1 VQLRLD
7 SKLIGTRR
15 QFLAAGSI
23 GAAASAVPFA
33 AQAAL
38 AKPCPKGK
46 PNWIP
51 SEEFLDW
58 LPKVMDF
65 FYVPGVSMAVVDK
78 EAIVWSDVRGVAN
91 EKTRKALT
99 TENTFEA
106 ASMGKPIFA
115 YVVMKLVDEGLIDLD
130 RRLVEYRRPDYLGN
144 DPNLDLITVRDALR
158 HSTGLPN
165 WHTDSKEGLKT
176 EFKPGTRFQYS
187 GEGFFWLQLI
197 VEKLTGQG
205 LDTVMRT
212 RLFEPMGLSKS
223 TYAWDAIQ
231 ERWAVDGSDV
241 PSSGPSDDAGE
252 VPFQFSREIANIRL
266 RIGEKWGKPYSTWTY
281 DDVERAVPETQ
292 ELIKA
297 SGMFPVDVANAS
309 AERFKLPSHVGPN
322 AASTLRT
329 TPTEYAKLMTLML
342 PRAKRAPW
350 EISEA
355 SRQAMLTPQIQV
367 KAGNTLLSAGLGWA
381 VEHQPASELLLFRHG
396 GDNQNFKSFGVS
408 DARERAFVV
417 FTNGEDGDKLTP
429 VVSRAATRL
438 DLIWR

>member
-1 VQLRLD
+1 MTVLN

-23 GAAASAVPFA
+23 GAAAAALPFA

-38 AKPCPKGK
+38 AKPCRNEK

-78 EAIVWSDVRGVAN
+78 EAIVWSGARGVAS
-91 EKTRKALT
+91 EKTPKALT
-99 TENTFEA
+99 TDNTFEA
-106 ASMGKPIFA
+106 ASLGKPIFA
-115 YVVMKLVDEGLIDLD
+115 YVVMKLVDEGLISLD
-130 RRLVEYRRPDYLGN
+130 RPLVEYRRPDYLGN
-144 DPNLDLITVRDALR
+144 DPNLDLITVRDVLR

-165 WHTDSKEGLKT
+165 WHEDSKEGLKT
-176 EFKPGTRFQYS
+176 EFKPGTRFGYS
-187 GEGFFWLQLI
+187 GEGFFWLQLV

-205 LDTVMRT
+205 IDTVMRT

-241 PSSGPSDDAGE
+241 PSSGPGDGTGE
-252 VPFQFSREIANIRL
+252 GRFQKSREIANIRVQ
-266 RIGEKWGKPYSTWTY
+266 IGEKWGKPYSTWTY

-297 SGMFPVDVANAS
+297 SGKFPANIVTAS
-309 AERFKLPSHVGPN
+309 AERFTLPTNVGPN

-329 TPTEYAKLMTLML
+329 TPTEYAKLMTLMM

-355 SRQAMLTPQIQV
+355 SRQAMLTPQMQV
-367 KAGNTLLSAGLGWA
+367 KAGNMLQSAGLGWA
-381 VEHQPASELLLFRHG
+381 VEYQPGSELLFRHG
-396 GDNQNFKSFGVS
+396 GSNQNFRSCGVG

-417 FTNGEDGDKLTP
+417 FTNSETGDNLIHM
-429 VVSRAATRL
+429 VVRTATGL
-438 DLIWR
+438 DLLWH